1 MADEIEDLLGQLD
14 DDQPQECV
22 TLACPPEDAMPA
34 AMSQVQQVAAIAA
47 PPSQVLD
54 VQKHV
59 ERYESIS
66 EEIMGSWRSDRAEAQ
81 SAIVVLRGLI
91 DDTIAKGAQPS
102 GTIMEVY
109 VNAIKAKND
118 TNTNA
123 IKVME
128 NTIKLLAATKSSV
141 TINNTQNNTIV
152 GDLDSIL
159 SDTIRD
165 DDV

>member
-1 MADEIEDLLGQLD
+1 MADEIEELLGQLD
-14 DDQPQECV
+14 DDQQECEV
-22 TLACPPEDAMPA
+22 IACPPPDAVPA
-34 AMSQVQQVAAIAA
+34 NISQAQQIAAIAA
-47 PPSQVLD
+47 PPSQVVD
-54 VQKHV
+54 VGKHI

-66 EEIMGSWRSDRAEAQ
+66 EEILGSWRSDRTEAQ
-81 SAIVVLRGLI
+81 GAIVVLRGLI

-118 TNTNA
+118 TNSNA

-159 SDTIRD
+159 ADNIRD